1 MLSLQASLKMSFLVM
16 SLALMFARAVLQTE
30 GMLNKYFIDNLFHCV
45 LLCCCYWTLEDCPP
59 GMNALTASQSQNV
72 IPRDESSIDVRT
84 RSSPN

>member
-1 MLSLQASLKMSFLVM
+1 MPVVTVVLL
-16 SLALMFARAVLQTE
+16 AVLLVSQS
-30 GMLNKYFIDNLFHCV
+30 MLTKYFIDNLFHCV